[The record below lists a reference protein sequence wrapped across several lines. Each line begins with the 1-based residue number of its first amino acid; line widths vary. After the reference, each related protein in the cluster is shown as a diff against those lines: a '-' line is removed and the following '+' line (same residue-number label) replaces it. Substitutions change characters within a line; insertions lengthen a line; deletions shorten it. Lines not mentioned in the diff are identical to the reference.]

1 MKRIQFVRLS
11 FLTAA
16 ILAGASLGIN
26 STSTRA
32 AGAAPLTCTGG
43 SIAPGTYL
51 SLTVAG
57 SCALDSGSVT
67 VQHRL
72 TILSGGALFAD
83 FGGSDLTVGEDVN
96 VHSDGVLVLGC
107 EPKAL
112 ICVNDPDQNVGTL
125 MTHHVIDGN
134 LNADR
139 ALAVIVHKTAIHG
152 NAIVSGGGGGV
163 NCDPQAI
170 LYVSPAFATFE
181 DNVIGRNAVI
191 TNWNSCWLGFI
202 RNTVS
207 GDVNFQKNVT
217 FDPDANE
224 VVTNVISGDLRC
236 SANSPA
242 PQIGDSG
249 GSLNTV
255 SRGATGQ
262 CVPLVAP

>member
-1 MKRIQFVRLS
+1 MKRIQFVLLS
-11 FLTAA
+11 FLAA
-16 ILAGASLGIN
+16 TMLLGASVGIN
-26 STSTRA
+26 STSARA
-32 AGAAPLTCTGG
+32 AGAAPYTCAGG
-43 SIAPGTYL
+43 SIAPGTYS

-57 SCALDSGSVT
+57 PCALDSGSVT
-67 VQHRL
+67 VQHGV
-72 TILSGGALFAD
+72 TILSGGELFAA
-83 FGGSDLTVGEDVN
+83 FGGSDLTVGQNVN
-96 VHSDGVLVLGC
+96 VQPNGVLVLGC
-107 EPKAL
+107 EPEAF
-112 ICVNDPDQNVGTL
+112 ICFNDPDQDVGTL
-125 MTHHVIDGN
+125 MTHDVIGGN
-134 LNADR
+134 LIADG

-163 NCDPQAI
+163 NCDPQPI
-170 LYVSPAFATFE
+170 LQGSPAYATFE

-191 TNWNSCWLGFI
+191 TNWDSCWLGFI

-207 GDVNFQKNVT
+207 GNVNFQQNVT

-224 VVTNVISGDLRC
+224 VVSNVISGKLNC